1 MKPESSSVWLARLL
15 LVFILLLGA
24 YFRTLGLTDWDAGTG
39 QHPDERFFADVTA
52 TVRLPADWAELY
64 DAARSPLN
72 PRNHHQFAFFTYG
85 PMPVYLTRMVA
96 VALTPPEALPEQ
108 VPRILGPPRTGIDPE
123 RPHDRRTDVGSLHPN
138 PERSFPRPPL
148 LGQVFN
154 PEGRNLTVYGEIQKV
169 GRSLAALFDL
179 GSLLLIYLLGRQ
191 LFDRRVGLLAAL
203 LGALAVM
210 PIQQSHFFVDPI
222 FSTFFCLLSLY
233 WAVRVAQGGG
243 WLAYSLLGLSIGAA
257 MANRITMATL
267 GGIALIAALVA
278 ALRYVQ
284 QRGDGSFAV
293 FLNRFFAREFP
304 LLVLAGLLTLLSF
317 RTFAPDAFVGSRA
330 DGPILLAEGS
340 ALQGAGFFDLR
351 PEPRFL
357 DNLQTVRGLVSGEV
371 DFPPSQQWV
380 GRTAYLFPWLNM
392 VLWGMGPALGLAAW
406 GGLLA
411 FALLGLRR
419 LLWPPPAA
427 SPISAAW
434 VVFAWVAFYF
444 AWQGNQFAIT
454 LRYLLPIYGGLL
466 VFAAWG
472 LMRLWERGRV
482 RRSLLVLAPILVVL
496 FSFGWA
502 YAFTRIYT
510 QPHSR
515 VMAAQW
521 FAEHAPPGSYVM
533 AEIWDDP
540 LPLQA
545 TRATW
550 GGTFQGISSAPYAE
564 DEPRKYVGGFGGDG
578 SREEGLLDQ
587 LERADYITL
596 TSNRVYDSTSRLRMR
611 YPALMRYYAAL
622 FSGELGFALVA
633 EITSYPRFLGIP
645 IPDQRAEEA
654 FHVYDHPRVLIFAKT
669 DAFSRERAEA
679 LIINDLLWGEVYKSP
694 VQVADRNATAL
705 RLTEGQWSHYRE
717 AGTWAQLFGQPEW
730 LRPFAPLF
738 WLLIVQG
745 LGLAMF
751 ALLFPLLPALPDRG
765 YSLAKLLGLLLVA
778 YLAWL
783 AGSLGTGVGVPG
795 QGNLHGMGWG
805 PLPMAFTPTTLW
817 LFAGPLLLLGGLAA
831 WQQRR
836 TLRDF
841 WQQRA
846 TALLGAE
853 VVFLSFLLVGL
864 ALRWLNPDLWHPA
877 RGGEKPMDFAYLNA
891 VLKSGAFPPYDPWHA
906 GGYLNYYYFGFVIV
920 GALTHLSGVLPSVA
934 YNLAVAT
941 IMALTALGAWGIV
954 YNLMAPRLFGSAEV
968 PPPTQERRA
977 LLAGGLAPVLLLL
990 LGNLAQAL
998 WYLSGYAQSQVARG
1012 RAEWAYWD
1020 ATRIVSGTVNE
1031 FPFFTFLFGDLHAHM
1046 LVLPLSL
1053 ALLGLAVAYATDPLH
1068 CIGAS
1073 ARRLFFYV
1081 GSMGLLAGAIRATNT
1096 WDYPTFVGLT
1106 ALIMAGAAWRA
1117 GRRQR
1122 PWAWHVLWIAGPPLL
1137 VVALGNLLFA
1147 PFTAAFAT
1155 ESSGLQLW
1163 REGLASGT
1171 LAQVLEAPR
1180 TTLWEL
1186 TLLHGH
1192 WIALTATS
1200 GLLLARRYWGNAS
1213 ALVLTGGFTLLYLV
1227 GLLRAWPGL
1236 LLSLPLLGG
1245 ALLLIWRLRR
1255 APYHLLLPGIWLA
1268 GGLGLLVLV
1277 ELVAVKG
1284 DIGRMNT
1291 VFKFGLHT
1299 WMLFALAGAALLPQ
1313 LLAGAGRR
1321 VMPPALLTTM
1331 RGGFALLAVA
1341 TLIYPLTAIPARAGD
1356 RWNVD
1361 APRSL
1366 DGAAYMHWISAERH
1380 GQRFALNEDAAAIAW
1395 LQHNVEGTPV
1405 ILEAHQ
1411 PSYQWAG
1418 RVAKHSGLP
1427 TLLGW
1432 EWHQIQ
1438 QRGVV
1443 GAGPAISY
1451 RQQVIGVIYS
1461 TSDSETALELLRL
1474 YGVEYLYVG
1483 SFERDLYDPAG
1494 LAKFPQMA
1502 ANGLLAAVFQQ
1513 GQTSIYRVLDPG
1525 TPRMLTS
1532 DRPIVAPT
1540 LNTPPPLRLDGPV
1553 NTLPAVDEY
1562 AWNERFGG
1570 NSLAATL
1577 LWLLVFYGLALL
1589 GLPLAHAVFGHW
1601 PDAGLAWTR
1610 LIGLLLLGYAVWL
1623 PTSLGVWHYN
1633 LWTLLGGLVLV
1644 LVLNGAVLWW
1654 QGTRTH
1660 ASGPVAQTRQ
1670 GLVAL
1675 GQRLKQC
1682 WPLALWSEALFLLGF
1697 GGFALIRAFNPDLW
1711 HPAWGGEK
1719 PMEFGFLNAIL
1730 RSAVMPPY
1738 DPFFS
1743 GGYINYYYYGFF
1755 LFSLPIKLTG
1765 IAPAIGFNLAVAT
1778 LGGLLLAG
1786 AFALVLAL
1794 TQRVR
1799 YGLLGAGM
1807 VVLAGN
1813 LAGVFAVGWSQGFSA
1828 IGKALRD
1835 AGLSGMGAQLDSWYI
1850 GPSRVIP
1857 YTINEF
1863 PFFSLLF
1870 ADLHPHLMAL
1880 PMTLLVVALGYVLL
1894 ENNSSQ
1900 RIFSLGLLVLSLGAL
1915 AITNSWDFPTYGLL
1929 IGLALLG
1936 AAWRA
1941 CGPRGRTLALGGL
1954 FRAGLLA
1961 AGIGLAGLMLYA
1973 PFFDNYWAPVGGI
1986 GSVAWDG
1993 ATAISDYLI
2002 IYGVALA
2009 VLLPTLGAALW
2020 RVTHGWVRSH
2030 SRPRRMLPWLALGL
2044 LLLALG
2050 SAVLMPSLGLRLA
2063 LVVLLLAGLLLLSQ
2077 RAIAPATWYALLLAW
2092 LAWAVSLGIELIY
2105 IRDHVD
2111 GGDWYRMNTVFKFGL
2126 QIWVLLGLAAAALL
2140 PRLLQGLRRS
2150 GGAPAQAGAL
2160 AVLTLLLAMAA
2171 VYPLAAT
2178 PARIANRFEVSSGL
2192 SLDGLAF
2199 MHEAQFVYDCQAFG
2213 GCEPGLGQVLIDLR
2227 GDAQAIAW
2235 LNQNMSGTPIVVQ
2248 SNQFFYRAYGI
2259 RIAANTGLPTVV
2271 SALHVDEQRDPAAA
2285 ARRDRA
2291 VEQFY
2296 RSSDIEQALR
2306 FLAEYGVNYI
2316 YVGGVERALYP
2327 QAGLAKFTQMTENYL
2342 DVIYSNAEVQIYAVR
2357 NIPDQYRRPQPF
2369 NFAREEA
2376 PPPPAAPAEVPA
2388 ELAEL
2393 EAAHQANPTHGPSA
2407 FGLAQ
2412 HYRVLG
2418 RLEEAAQ
2425 VLAPAAQANPE
2436 DTGVI
2441 HLWGDIL
2448 SEAGRLREAE
2458 EAYML
2463 AAQSNPT
2470 AGNWNKLGAALVD
2483 WGELD
2488 KAAIALGHALM
2499 LDPQE
2504 PEPYYQIGRLFAMRG
2519 DRLEAMDA
2527 LQSYLRIAPDG
2538 RWAAAAQELLQELEG
2553 L

>member
-1 MKPESSSVWLARLL
+1 M
-15 LVFILLLGA
+15 LVLIILLGA

-39 QHPDERFFADVTA
+39 QHPDERFFADVTS
-52 TVRLPADWAELY
+52 TVRLPADLAELY

-72 PRNHHQFAFFTYG
+72 PRNYHQFGFFTYG

-108 VPRILGPPRTGIDPE
+108 VPRILGPPRTGIDAE
-123 RPHDRRTDVGSLHPN
+123 RPHERRSDVGELRPN
-138 PERSFPRPPL
+138 PERSFPRLPL
-148 LGQVFN
+148 VGQIFN
-154 PEGRNLTVYGEIQKV
+154 PDGRNLTGYGEIQKV

-203 LGALAVM
+203 LAALAVM

-243 WLAYSLLGLSIGAA
+243 WLAYTLLGLSIGAA

-267 GGIALIAALVA
+267 GGVALVAALVA
-278 ALRYVQ
+278 AMRFVQ
-284 QRGDGSFAV
+284 QRGDGSCAAFW
-293 FLNRFFAREFP
+293 NRFFGREFP
-304 LLVLAGLLTLLSF
+304 LLVLAGLLTILGF

-330 DGPILLAEGS
+330 DGPVLMAEG
-340 ALQGAGFFDLR
+340 ALLHGAGFFDLR

-392 VLWGMGPALGLAAW
+392 VLWGMGPAMGLAAW

-427 SPISAAW
+427 PPLSAAW

-466 VFAAWG
+466 VFGAWG
-472 LMRLWERGRV
+472 LVRLWERGRA
-482 RRSLLVLAPILVVL
+482 RRSLLVVVPIVVVL

-502 YAFTRIYT
+502 YAFTRIYI

-521 FAEHAPPGSYVM
+521 FAEHARPGSYVM

-540 LPLQA
+540 LPLQV

-564 DEPRKYVGGFGGDG
+564 DDLRKYVGGFGGDG

-587 LERADYITL
+587 LERADYITI

-611 YPALMRYYAAL
+611 YPALMRYYEAL

-669 DAFSRERAEA
+669 EAFSRERAEA
-679 LIINDLLWGEVYKSP
+679 LIINDVLWGEVYKSP
-694 VQVADRNATAL
+694 VRIADRNATAL
-705 RLTEGQWSHYRE
+705 RLTDGQWPHYRE

-730 LRPFAPLF
+730 LRPLAPLF
-738 WLLIVQG
+738 WLLLVQG
-745 LGLAMF
+745 LGLATF
-751 ALLFPLLPALPDRG
+751 ALLFPLLPTLPDRG

-805 PLPMAFTPTTLW
+805 PFPMAFTPATLW
-817 LFAGPLLLLGGLAA
+817 LFAGPLLLVGGLAA
-831 WQQRR
+831 WMQRQ

-846 TALLGAE
+846 TALLTAE
-853 VVFLSFLLVGL
+853 VVFLVFLLIGL
-864 ALRWLNPDLWHPA
+864 GLRWLNPDLWHPA
-877 RGGEKPMDFAYLNA
+877 RGGEKPMDLAYLNA

-906 GGYLNYYYFGFVIV
+906 GGYLNYYYFGFVLV
-920 GALTHLSGVLPSVA
+920 GALTHLSGVVPSIA

-941 IMALTALGAWGIV
+941 IMALTALGAWGVV
-954 YNLMAPRLFGSAEV
+954 YNLMAPRLLGSAET
-968 PPPTQERRA
+968 PPPAQERRA

-990 LGNLAQAL
+990 LGNLAQAI
-998 WYLSGYAQSQVARG
+998 WYLSGYAQTQASRG
-1012 RAEWAYWD
+1012 RGEWAYWD
-1020 ATRIVSGTVNE
+1020 ATRIVAGTVNE

-1068 CIGAS
+1068 CVGA
-1073 ARRLFFYV
+1073 ATRRLLFYV
-1081 GSMGLLAGAIRATNT
+1081 GSMGLLVGAIRATNT

-1106 ALIMAGAAWRA
+1106 ALIMAGVAWRA
-1117 GRRQR
+1117 GRTQR
-1122 PWAWHVLWIAGPPLL
+1122 PWAWLLLWIAGPPLL
-1137 VVALGNLLFA
+1137 MVLLGNLLFA

-1155 ESSGLQLW
+1155 ESSGVQLW
-1163 REGLASGT
+1163 REGLAAGT

-1200 GLLLARRYWGNAS
+1200 GLLLARRYWGTTS
-1213 ALVLTGGFTLLYLV
+1213 ALVLTAGFSLLYFV
-1227 GLLRAWPGL
+1227 GLWRAWPGL
-1236 LLSLPLLGG
+1236 LLCLPLLGG
-1245 ALLLIWRLRR
+1245 AVVLIWRLRR
-1255 APYHLLLPGIWLA
+1255 APYHLLLPGLWM
-1268 GGLGLLVLV
+1268 GGALGLLVLV
-1277 ELVAVKG
+1277 ELVAVQG

-1299 WMLFALAGAALLPQ
+1299 WLLFALAGAALLPQ
-1313 LLAGAGRR
+1313 LLAGTGRL
-1321 VMPPALLTTM
+1321 VTPPALLTSM

-1341 TLIYPLTAIPARAGD
+1341 TLIYPLTATPARAAD
-1356 RWNVD
+1356 RWNTD

-1380 GQRFALNEDAAAIAW
+1380 GQRFALNEDATAIDW
-1395 LQHNVEGTPV
+1395 LQRNVEGTPV

-1418 RVAKHSGLP
+1418 RVANHTGLP

-1443 GAGPAISY
+1443 GAGPIISY
-1451 RQQVIGVIYS
+1451 RQQIIGVIYS
-1461 TSDSETALELLRL
+1461 TSDSEAALELLRL
-1474 YGVEYLYVG
+1474 YGVEYIYIG
-1483 SFERDLYDPAG
+1483 SFERDIYDPAG
-1494 LAKFPQMA
+1494 LAKFPNMA
-1502 ANGLLAAVFQQ
+1502 AQGLLETVFQQ
-1513 GQTSIYRVLDPG
+1513 GQTSIYRVVHPG

-1540 LNTPPPLRLDGPV
+1540 LNTAPPLRLDGPV
-1553 NTLPAVDEY
+1553 NRLPVVDEY
-1562 AWNERFGG
+1562 AWNERLGQD
-1570 NSLAATL
+1570 SLGATL
-1577 LWLLVFYGLALL
+1577 LWLLAFYGLALL
-1589 GLPLAHAVFGHW
+1589 GMPLAHAVFGHW
-1601 PDAGLAWTR
+1601 PDGGVAWAR

-1623 PTSLGVWHYN
+1623 PTSLGVWSYN
-1633 LWTLLGGLVLV
+1633 LWGSLGGLVLV
-1644 LVLNGAVLWW
+1644 LGLNGVILWW
-1654 QGTRTH
+1654 QGARLH
-1660 ASGPVAQTRQ
+1660 GNSDRERLMLGVA
-1670 GLVAL
+1670 AL

-1682 WPLALWSEALFLLGF
+1682 RPRALWSEALFLLGF
-1697 GGFALIRAFNPDLW
+1697 GSFALIRAFNPDLW
-1711 HPAWGGEK
+1711 HPVWGGEK

-1743 GGYINYYYYGFF
+1743 DGYINYYYYGFF

-1799 YGLLGAGM
+1799 YGLLGAAM
-1807 VVLAGN
+1807 VGVAGN
-1813 LAGVFAVGWSQGFSA
+1813 LAGVFGAGWSQGFGA
-1828 IGKALRD
+1828 ISNALGT
-1835 AGLSGMGAQLDSWYI
+1835 AGLRGMGAQLDSWYI

-1880 PMTLLVVALGYVLL
+1880 PMTLLVAALGYVLL
-1894 ENNSSQ
+1894 ENNPSQ
-1900 RIFSLGLLVLSLGAL
+1900 RPFSVGLLVLSLGAL

-1929 IGLALLG
+1929 MGLVFLG

-1941 CGPRGRTLALGGL
+1941 HGPRGRTLPLGGML
-1954 FRAGLLA
+1954 KAGLLA
-1961 AGIGLAGLMLYA
+1961 AGLGLAGLMLYA

-1986 GSVAWDG
+1986 GRVAWDG
-1993 ATAISDYLI
+1993 ATKISDYLI
-2002 IYGVALA
+2002 IYGVAMA
-2009 VLLPTLGAALW
+2009 ILLPTVGAALW
-2020 RVTHGWVRSH
+2020 RVTRGWERSH
-2030 SRPRRMLPWLALGL
+2030 SDTPRPRLPWLALGL
-2044 LLLALG
+2044 LLLAWG
-2050 SAVLMPSLGLRLA
+2050 CAVLLPSLGLRLA
-2063 LVVLLLAGLLLLSQ
+2063 LVALLLAGLLLLSQ
-2077 RAIAPATWYALLLAW
+2077 RALAPATWYALLLAW
-2092 LAWAVSLGIELIY
+2092 LAWAVSLGVELVY

-2111 GGDWYRMNTVFKFGL
+2111 GSEWYRMNTVFKFGL
-2126 QIWVLLGLAAAALL
+2126 QIWVLLALAAAALL

-2150 GGAPAQAGAL
+2150 GGGPAQAGAL
-2160 AVLTLLLAMAA
+2160 VVLCFLLALAA

-2192 SLDGLAF
+2192 TLDGLAF
-2199 MHEAQFVYDCQAFG
+2199 MREAQFSYDCQAFG
-2213 GCEPGLGQVLIDLR
+2213 GCEPGVASVTIDLR
-2227 GDAQAIAW
+2227 GDAAAIAW
-2235 LNQNMSGTPIVVQ
+2235 LNQQMRGTPIVVQ

-2306 FLAEYGVNYI
+2306 FLAEYRVNYI

-2327 QAGLAKFTQMTENYL
+2327 QAGLAKFTQMSDNYL
-2342 DVIYSNAEVQIYAVR
+2342 DVIYNNAEVQIYAVR
-2357 NIPDQYRRPQPF
+2357 SIPDQYARLQPH
-2369 NFAREEA
+2369 NFASEA
-2376 PPPPAAPAEVPA
+2376 APPPPPAAPAEVPA

-2393 EAAHQANPTHGPSA
+2393 EAAHQANPTHGPTA
-2407 FGLAQ
+2407 FGLAEQ
-2412 HYRVLG
+2412 YRRLG
-2418 RLEEAAQ
+2418 RLDDAAQ
-2425 VLAPAAQANPE
+2425 VLAPAAQANP
-2436 DTGVI
+2436 DDIGVI

-2448 SEAGRLREAE
+2448 SEAGRFREAE
-2458 EAYML
+2458 EAYMV
-2463 AAQSNPT
+2463 AAKNNPT

-2488 KAAIALGHALM
+2488 KAAIALGNALM

-2504 PEPYYQIGRLFAMRG
+2504 PEPYYQIGRLFALRG
-2519 DRLEAMDA
+2519 DHFEASDA
-2527 LQSYLRIAPDG
+2527 LQTYLRLAPEG
-2538 RWAAAAQELLQELEG
+2538 RWAAAARELLAELEE
-2553 L
+2553 